1 MATPWLDVGALI
13 VARLQAQAPAL
24 TEVLEVSTLDA
35 ALDVPLRA
43 PGAVVVFD
51 GDEPAL
57 DVGGQSESGDVQVV
71 QLRWLVLVAVAAART
86 VPTGAAT
93 RAAGTP
99 HLTGV
104 MEALAGWRPAPGMG
118 PLVRGGAPAMSLRLR
133 TAYYPQLYRTVV
145 VL

>member
-13 VARLQAQAPAL
+13 VARLQAQVPGL
-24 TEVLEVSTLDA
+24 TEVIEVSTLDA

-51 GDEPAL
+51 GDEPL
-57 DVGGQSESGDVQVV
+57 DVTGQSESGDTQVV
-71 QLRWLVLVAVAAART
+71 QLRWLVLVAVAAARS
-86 VPTGAAT
+86 VGTGAAT

-104 MEALAGWRPAPGMG
+104 IEALAGWRPAAGMG
-118 PLVRGGAPAMSLRLR
+118 AMVRGGAPAMSLRLR
-133 TAYYPQLYRTVV
+133 KAYYPQLYRTVV